1 MAVSTPI
8 VEFLDGQRSDA
19 GPRRTNED
27 GALNVRLTDG
37 SVLAA
42 VADGMGGLHAGD
54 VASRTAL
61 DALKRSLDAG
71 LGLPDAFAAA
81 NRAVRNRAGGR
92 EMGTTLVAAHVTG
105 GEVRIAHVG
114 DSRAYLVRAS
124 GCRQL
129 TRDHTVLAEAAE
141 RGMDGNGL
149 AGSPWARAVTRSLGA
164 AETVDVDVLEP
175 LRLDVVGSATLVL
188 CSDGVHRVLDPD
200 RIAEAVAA
208 AKEPSA
214 AADGLVGAA
223 LEGGST
229 DNATAVILTW
239 RSPLDREDEE
249 DRLALG
255 GRIDRD
261 DRDAPDDRADLDVES
276 AWEMG
281 AVGAV
286 EDPHWD
292 PGRMVSVS
300 RRPDPRDSNWGMI
313 LLLGVVLLAVAVAL
327 LALLA

>member
-1 MAVSTPI
+1 MSAPI

-27 GALNVRLTDG
+27 GALIVRLTDG
-37 SVLAA
+37 SLLAA

-54 VASRTAL
+54 LASGIAL
-61 DALKRSLDAG
+61 DTLKRSMDAG
-71 LGLPDAFAAA
+71 GHLPDAFRSA
-81 NRAVRNRAGGR
+81 NRAIRARAGGR
-92 EMGTTLVAAHVTG
+92 QMGTTLVAAHVTG

-114 DSRAYLVRAS
+114 DSRAYLVSAS
-124 GCRQL
+124 ACRQL

-149 AGSPWARAVTRSLGA
+149 GSSPWGRAVTRSLGTA
-164 AETVDVDVLEP
+164 KTVDVDVLEP
-175 LRLDVVGSATLVL
+175 LQLDELGSATLVL
-188 CSDGVHRVLDPD
+188 CSDGVHAVLDPD

-208 AKEPSA
+208 AEGPSA

-239 RSPLDREDEE
+239 RSPHDRTDDE

-261 DRDAPDDRADLDVES
+261 DQDAPDDRPELDRES

-281 AVGAV
+281 SVGAV
-286 EDPHWD
+286 EDPQWD

-300 RRPDPRDSNWGMI
+300 RRPDPRDSNWRVI

>member
-1 MAVSTPI
+1 MSTPI
-8 VEFLDGQRSDA
+8 VEFLDGHRSDA

-27 GALNVRLTDG
+27 GALIVRLTDG
-37 SVLAA
+37 SLLAA

-54 VASRTAL
+54 VASEIAL
-61 DALKRSLDAG
+61 EKLKRSMDAG
-71 LGLPDAFAAA
+71 RGLPDAFAAA
-81 NRAVRNRAGGR
+81 NRAVRERAGGQQ
-92 EMGTTLVAAHVTG
+92 MGTTLVAAHVTG

-114 DSRAYLVRAS
+114 DCRAYLVSAS

-149 AGSPWARAVTRSLGA
+149 GRSPWARAVTRSLGT

-175 LRLDVVGSATLVL
+175 LRLDELGSATLVL
-188 CSDGVHRVLDPD
+188 CTDGVHGVLDPD
-200 RIAEAVAA
+200 RIAAAVAA
-208 AKEPSA
+208 ADEPSA

-223 LEGGST
+223 LERGST

-239 RSPLDREDEE
+239 RSPHDQTVQGDRF
-249 DRLALG
+249 ALG

-261 DRDAPDDRADLDVES
+261 DLERPDRRADLDVES
-276 AWEMG
+276 EWEMG
-281 AVGAV
+281 SAGAV

-300 RRPDPRDSNWGMI
+300 RRRNPRDSNWRMI
-313 LLLGVVLLAVAVAL
+313 LLVGVLLLVVAVAL